1 MTGEVISKL
10 PGTFMDIMSRVRENE
25 PLIHCM
31 THAITMNDSANAI
44 LAEHRTLYDAIRE
57 HDAQKARHAAKKHLH
72 DAYKRTLGKYW
83 TE

>member
-44 LAEHRTLYDAIRE
+44 LAGWVGVPPWPPIPRKWRKSWRRRIP
-57 HDAQKARHAAKKHLH
+57 
-72 DAYKRTLGKYW
+72 W
-83 TE
+83 W

>member
-44 LAEHRTLYDAIRE
+44 LAVGGSPTMAPIPRKWRKSWRRRDSLVVN
-57 HDAQKARHAAKKHLH
+57 
-72 DAYKRTLGKYW
+72 LGNIN
-83 TE
+83 EERLEA